1 MKSNMQIRLDVSSS
15 VLVSFISFV
24 QLSKPGH
31 ESWWVTKFDVKTHAF
46 GPDKAHPAQGHWKQA
61 GEAGRDK
68 FSGPTLLLGKLN
80 LIDGNAATEHFDTIL
95 TAS

>member
-46 GPDKAHPAQGHWKQA
+46 GPDKAHPALQGHVDWKQA
-61 GEAGRDK
+61 GETRRDN
-68 FSGPTLLLGKLN
+68 FSNP
-80 LIDGNAATEHFDTIL
+80 
-95 TAS
+95 